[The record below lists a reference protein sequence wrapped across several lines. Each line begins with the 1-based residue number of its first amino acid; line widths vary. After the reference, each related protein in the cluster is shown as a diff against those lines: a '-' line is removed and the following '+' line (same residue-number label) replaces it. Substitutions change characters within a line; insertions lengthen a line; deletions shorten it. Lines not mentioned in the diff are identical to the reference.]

1 MITLQTFVF
10 NPFQENTYLIWNE
23 QREAVVL
30 DPGCY
35 EEAEREEFRTF
46 ILEKGLKPISVL
58 NTHCHIDHILGNAF
72 VTREWGIPLMAPG
85 WEVSA
90 FESVMSYGPSMGIFP
105 EQSPPAHSF
114 LKGGDILQLIGLN
127 WEVLSVPGHSPDGL
141 CFYLKDQALLFA
153 GDVLFRESIGR
164 TDLPGGNLEL
174 LLSGIRSKLFILPE
188 STLVLPGHGDPTD
201 INHERRNNPFL
212 SGKFG

>member
-10 NPFQENTYLIWNE
+10 NPFYENTYLIWNE
-23 QREAVVL
+23 QNEAVIL

-35 EEAEREEFRTF
+35 DEEEREVLRNF
-46 ILEKGLKPISVL
+46 IRDKELTPVAVL

-72 VTREWGIPLMAPG
+72 VMREWGIPLLAPTG
-85 WEVSA
+85 EVSA
-90 FESVMSYGPSMGIFP
+90 FESVMSYGPGMGIFP
-105 EQSPPAHSF
+105 EQSPPAQQL
-114 LKGGDILQLIGLN
+114 LKGGDKLELIGLN
-127 WEVLSVPGHSPDGL
+127 WEVLSVPGHSPDGM

-174 LLSGIRSKLFILPE
+174 LLSGIRGKLFSLPE
-188 STLVLPGHGDPTD
+188 STLVLPGHGDSTD
-201 INHERRNNPFL
+201 INHERKNNPFL